1 MAGLLVPEHRLAEFF
16 GLWSMAVRLASILG
30 PVGYGLVTWL
40 TDGNQRLAIA
50 ATAGLFVLG
59 WFLLRPIDM
68 VRGQRCAQ
76 MAGSAKA
83 Q

>member
-1 MAGLLVPEHRLAEFF
+1 
-16 GLWSMAVRLASILG
+16 
-30 PVGYGLVTWL
+30 
-40 TDGNQRLAIA
+40 LAIA
-50 ATAGLFVLG
+50 ATAALFVLG

>member
-1 MAGLLVPEHRLAEFF
+1 M
-16 GLWSMAVRLASILG
+16 
-30 PVGYGLVTWL
+30 GYGLVTWL

>member
-1 MAGLLVPEHRLAEFF
+1 MKKFF
-16 GLWSMAVRLASILG
+16 I
-30 PVGYGLVTWL
+30 
-40 TDGNQRLAIA
+40 IA
-50 ATAGLFVLG
+50 AMSALIFTTSCEDEA
-59 WFLLRPIDM
+59 IDM